1 MQNFFWNRSVAEIME
16 RYMAQISSTKKID
29 LPFLLRYG
37 PNNIGKSTLAQYL
50 IGQLLGPFK
59 ASDFLY
65 IKDCSEVIGKRHS
78 LKISTPKTED
88 IIDLPDGTKYEDFGV
103 REMNEWLVKS
113 SLSGFKVVLLENIE
127 RLTGDAANALLKN
140 LEEPLAGRLIIA
152 TTSNHHKVLETILSR
167 ATLIWFQDLTEQESR
182 QALNFLMPIGDE
194 KVKEHILTYTMGK
207 PWLMAQVIEKISSEE
222 WDHES
227 NSDLIEQLQK
237 PRNIASLVKMFQKI
251 IDQGMLDHVLKVL
264 IQYYTIHQEYE
275 KVGLLIETLKKTS
288 TNVKSDHLVF
298 ELLLKR

>member
-1 MQNFFWNRSVAEIME
+1 ME
-16 RYMAQISSTKKID
+16 RYIAQISSTKKID

-37 PNNIGKSTLAQYL
+37 PNNIGKSMLAQYL

-167 ATLIWFQDLTEQESR
+167 ATLI
-182 QALNFLMPIGDE
+182 
-194 KVKEHILTYTMGK
+194 
-207 PWLMAQVIEKISSEE
+207 
-222 WDHES
+222 
-227 NSDLIEQLQK
+227 
-237 PRNIASLVKMFQKI
+237 
-251 IDQGMLDHVLKVL
+251 
-264 IQYYTIHQEYE
+264 
-275 KVGLLIETLKKTS
+275 
-288 TNVKSDHLVF
+288 
-298 ELLLKR
+298 